1 MLSDSGDSRDL
12 GDGGTGCPLPT
23 AVLSAQ
29 TGFPSYY
36 YDDYTAHMEEIMDQW
51 EKMDFRPNGIYTG
64 FLAGDVQAEMALEFI
79 ERFAD
84 ADTRIL
90 TDPILGDN
98 GMEYP
103 IYTEALCEK
112 MRQLA
117 EKASMITQI
126 LRKRCFFFMEKK
138 KCIAGGSIYPAWKQ
152 RRLWLKSG
160 KPDRRS
166 QRTFIQ
172 KQ

>member
-1 MLSDSGDSRDL
+1 MGKKWIFVR
-12 GDGGTGCPLPT
+12 TEFY
-23 AVLSAQ
+23 A
-29 TGFPSYY
+29 
-36 YDDYTAHMEEIMDQW
+36 
-51 EKMDFRPNGIYTG
+51 G

-84 ADTRIL
+84 SNTRIL

-117 EKASMITQI
+117 EKASMITPI

-138 KCIAGGSIYPAWKQ
+138 KCIAGGSICPAWN
-152 RRLWLKSG
+152 RG
-160 KPDRRS
+160 
-166 QRTFIQ
+166 IYG
-172 KQ
+172 

>member
-1 MLSDSGDSRDL
+1 MFSDSRHSRNL
-12 GDGGTGCPLPT
+12 GNGRAGSPPSHGSSQQPDWY
-23 AVLSAQ
+23 
-29 TGFPSYY
+29 PSYY
-36 YDDYTAHMEEIMDQW
+36 ACDYTDHMEKVMDEW
-51 EKMDFRPNGIYTG
+51 EKLGFAPDGIYTG

-84 ADTRIL
+84 SDTRIL

-117 EKASMITQI
+117 EKASMITPN
-126 LRKRCFFFMEKK
+126 LTEALLLLYGKEGMEKDMPAFWNWMEGK
-138 KCIAGGSIYPAWKQ
+138 GWNRSERLGS
-152 RRLWLKSG
+152 S
-160 KPDRRS
+160 
-166 QRTFIQ
+166 
-172 KQ
+172 

>member
-1 MLSDSGDSRDL
+1 MG
-12 GDGGTGCPLPT
+12 
-23 AVLSAQ
+23 
-29 TGFPSYY
+29 
-36 YDDYTAHMEEIMDQW
+36 
-51 EKMDFRPNGIYTG
+51 KMDFRPDGIYTG

-84 ADTRIL
+84 SNTRIL

-117 EKASMITQI
+117 EKASMITPN
-126 LRKRCFFFMEKK
+126 LTEALLLLYGKK
-138 KCIAGGSIYPAWKQ
+138 KCIAGGSICPAWKQ
-152 RRLWLKSG
+152 RHLWLKSG